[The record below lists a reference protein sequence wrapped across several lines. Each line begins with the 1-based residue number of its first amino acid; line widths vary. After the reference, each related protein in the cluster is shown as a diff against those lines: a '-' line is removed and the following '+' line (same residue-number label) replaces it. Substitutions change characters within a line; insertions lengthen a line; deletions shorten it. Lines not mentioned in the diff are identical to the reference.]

1 MEIKNKLSITYVESV
16 ERNKMSENIAIV
28 TIDDSI
34 NYGNRLQNY
43 AMQEYLKS
51 FGYKVSTIHLIPF
64 KDFYYIWSEN
74 KKYCIKQY
82 LYSIKRLRKLVYKI
96 KGKEESQHSEV
107 KEVSGRKAAFAKFND
122 TYIQYEDYVIRTEP
136 IEKKVFRKYQY
147 IIAGSDQVWNPTYGL
162 PECAMYLRFVPKKKR
177 IAIAASFGISE
188 IPTEHLKLV
197 QKYLKGMNY
206 ISVREESGKKIVKD
220 LTGKDCD
227 LILDPTL
234 LVSPDAWKPILGH
247 GERIVSKQYV
257 LTYFLGNVSEQRR
270 EYIEEFARKKGLEI
284 IWMNEKSDQ
293 KTNQWGPECFLRAI
307 HDCAYFFTDS
317 FHGCVF
323 SILFHRQFYVFYR
336 EDSQP
341 NMFGRIDTLLETVNL
356 KEQIIIDQ
364 SENLENKHISDQ
376 QFKYADAVLEK
387 EREKTGKILKNVLK
401 S

>member
-1 MEIKNKLSITYVESV
+1 MEIKNKLFIAYVKNV
-16 ERNKMSENIAIV
+16 ERNRMSENIAIV
-28 TIDDSI
+28 TIDDQI

-51 FGYKVSTIHLIPF
+51 FGYNVSTIHLIPF
-64 KDFYYIWSEN
+64 KDLYYIWSEN

-82 LYSIKRLRKLVYKI
+82 LYSIKILRKLVHGLKR
-96 KGKEESQHSEV
+96 KEKSCTSFEKV
-107 KEVSGRKAAFAKFND
+107 TGRKVAFAKFND

-136 IEKKVFRKYQY
+136 IEKKVFRKYRY
-147 IIAGSDQVWNPTYGL
+147 IVAGSDQVWNPTYGL

-188 IPTEHLKLV
+188 IPAEHLKLV
-197 QKYLKGMNY
+197 RKYLKGMNY

-220 LTGKDCD
+220 LTGKDCE

-234 LVSPDAWKPILGH
+234 LVSVDTWKTILDRA
-247 GERIVSKQYV
+247 EKKWSKQYV
-257 LTYFLGNVSEQRR
+257 LTYFLGNVSEEKRQ
-270 EYIEEFARKKGLEI
+270 YIEKFARKKRLEI
-284 IWMNEKSDQ
+284 IWMNDKRDLETD
-293 KTNQWGPECFLRAI
+293 QWGPECFLKAI
-307 HDCAYFFTDS
+307 HDCEYFFTDS

-323 SILFHRQFYVFYR
+323 SILFHRQFYVFHR

-356 KEQIIIDQ
+356 KEQIIIEQ
-364 SENLENKHISDQ
+364 SESLENKHISERK
-376 QFKYADAVLEK
+376 FKYADAVLEK
-387 EREKTGKILKNVLK
+387 EREKTDKILKKVLK